1 MKYGLT
7 FIMDLYDFEKEQ
19 ELHVLT
25 TPGDYIR
32 MCKWADEHLTDPQ
45 PSGDVK
51 DLRRN
56 YATTWHALKRRGK
69 LDELGL
75 PGELD
80 VDAVD
85 AMADRFSIY
94 VNSMEDGSLPLARER
109 SK

>member
-19 ELHVLT
+19 ALHVLIR
-25 TPGDYIR
+25 PIDYIH
-32 MCKWADEHLTDPQ
+32 MCEWADEHLADPQ

-56 YATTWHALKRRGK
+56 YATTWHAFKRCGK

-75 PGELD
+75 PSELD

-85 AMADRFSIY
+85 AMAGRFSIS
-94 VNSMEDGSLPLARER
+94 VNSVKDGSLPLARELNI
-109 SK
+109 